1 MESKPWPEKE
11 YVPIWGLNPC
21 QNVWCLLRGSPPVA
35 VIPLYPKAMEF
46 SLLGKTE
53 AGATFKMGKAKV
65 TKGNVTAA
73 RELLRREFP
82 QVRLD
87 RVSYQNYD

>member
-1 MESKPWPEKE
+1 MIVHKNMSPAPWPETE
-11 YVPIWGLNPC
+11 YSPRMGLRPC

-35 VIPLYPKAMEF
+35 VIPLVAKSMKE

-53 AGATFKMGKAKV
+53 GGATFKMGKAKF
-65 TKGNVTAA
+65 TKGNVAAA

-82 QVRLD
+82 QV
-87 RVSYQNYD
+87 NK